1 MAKILVV
8 DDESKI
14 REMICKYARF
24 EGFDVYE
31 AEDGLQAV
39 EMCNERD
46 YDLIVMDVMMP
57 NLNGY
62 SAIKEIKQNKDIPCI
77 MLSAKGE
84 EYDKILGFELGIDDY
99 VVKPFSPKEFMMRI
113 KAVLNRVYKQNETF
127 ELEGLHIDFSAHI
140 VKVNDEKISLSPKEY
155 DLLIYLIENQGK
167 VLSREQILRKVW
179 SFDYFGD
186 DRTLD
191 THIKLLRKSLKEYSK
206 FIVTLRGVGYRFEKD
221 N

>member
-39 EMCNERD
+39 DMCNERD

-84 EYDKILGFELGIDDY
+84 EYDKIHGFELGIDDY